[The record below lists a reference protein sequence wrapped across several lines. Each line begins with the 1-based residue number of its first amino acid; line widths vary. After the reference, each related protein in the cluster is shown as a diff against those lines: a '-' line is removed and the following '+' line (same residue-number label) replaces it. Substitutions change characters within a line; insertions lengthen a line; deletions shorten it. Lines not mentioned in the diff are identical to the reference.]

1 MKNVT
6 YINAGAGS
14 GKTYTLTKILAE
26 KLSER
31 DENDKSLMMPSQVI
45 LTTFTDLAAAEFR
58 EKARIQILENGNFS
72 AAAQMDSAAIGT
84 VHSVALKFI
93 KKFWYLL
100 DYGADIK
107 TISERDEEFYMSQSL
122 ARVVAKEENQ
132 VHLDNFRKFRDYYDI
147 RGNYNHPDYLFW
159 QKSLKEVVEK
169 MEYYEVN
176 EVETSIIKSKETL
189 EALYDQEKVTP
200 EILRKMTDYL
210 RKYYAYIQPST
221 TQAAKDQREDIRPI
235 LQNSKQVNAFF
246 PLLGMAPVG
255 GATKIENNCPGFTD
269 FMDTLNQAYVSQSA
283 LEILNP
289 FVESIFQLAK
299 AWREDNQE
307 FKKQN
312 HIISY
317 NDMEQLFLKLI
328 TEEKEVQDYVKA
340 HYKLIMVDEF
350 QDSNPIQ
357 LKIFNKLSEL
367 IADNDGHSYWVGDP
381 KQAIYGFRGA
391 DTDLV
396 NSVATR
402 FKFYNDDKIHP
413 EEGDNHLGSGRLV
426 ESWRSR
432 SKLVKLVNALFLTPF
447 RDEDHV
453 NELCITLEP
462 HFKDNTLKTESIV
475 HWECGEGNKDNAAEA
490 LANKVKGV
498 LASKIHVHRGK
509 QDEPTVEI
517 EPKDIAILAR
527 TWSDIKCIVKALRK
541 YGIPVA
547 EPEDAIMQRIEVQLV
562 VTLLQYMQDSKN
574 KHVIANILRLLCG
587 KSTTDI
593 LKDRINY
600 VADNKKE
607 EKDWDHWKEDDA
619 FINELLAKTERFKHL
634 SIPEIVRGLIYECN
648 IPALTARWGD
658 EHIRKQNLSTLQHLA
673 DDYDEMCVQMGL
685 GSSIGGFIYFLN
697 SVEPDNEK
705 DNQSNSV
712 KVFTYHGSKGL
723 EWPMVILYSL
733 DYNSLE
739 PNDFISKSLMKVR
752 EMVLEDRSTD
762 DDPFAKDYYL
772 HFYPRVLKNAT
783 GKPHVHDT
791 LRDKIV
797 DLDLYQKLIAKAK
810 SEERRL
816 LYVGMTRAKDYL
828 YTFGRNERYAWL
840 KNVVVGNPTKDNL
853 WGLEDFIPKY
863 EELTKPEGDPNA
875 DVLPTFEMLQK
886 PAEHTLVEKRY
897 LAPSKIESFNGYSS
911 HQVWQERGNKL
922 EDKDWGEDYA
932 TIGSCIHDIFA
943 VYSPDA
949 ADENHSAA
957 VRIIGGYG
965 LADKMVGHADAI
977 LSSAKWLYDTLK
989 AHFPQTDSDVRRTEY
1004 PFQLTL
1010 ESGQTVRGEMDLLWF
1025 YTDEKGE
1032 HCVLVDYKS
1041 YEGFD
1046 MNEHTKKYYPQLS
1059 AYVAALRHSGIDV
1072 THALLY
1078 YPVHEVIHE
1087 LKD

>member
-31 DENDKSLMMPSQVI
+31 DENGKSLIMPSQVI
-45 LTTFTDLAAAEFR
+45 LTTFTELAAAEFR
-58 EKARIQILENGNFS
+58 EKARIQILEKGNFN

-132 VHLDNFRKFRDYYDI
+132 VHLVNFRKFRDYYDI

-159 QKSLKEVVEK
+159 QKYLNEVVEK

-176 EVETSIIKSKETL
+176 DVETSIEKSKETL
-189 EALYDQEKVTP
+189 EALYDQKKVTP
-200 EILRKMTDYL
+200 EIIKKLTDYL
-210 RKYYAYIQPST
+210 KKYYKYIQTST
-221 TQAAKDQREDIRPI
+221 IQAAKKQREEIRPI
-235 LQNSKQVNAFF
+235 LQNCNQVNAFF

-255 GATKIENNCPGFTD
+255 GATQIEDKCKGFTE
-269 FMDTLNQAYVSQSA
+269 FMDTLNLAYVSISA
-283 LEILNP
+283 LKILEP
-289 FVESIFQLAK
+289 FVESIFKLAK
-299 AWREDNQE
+299 EWREDNKAY
-307 FKKQN
+307 KKQN

-317 NDMEQLFLKLI
+317 NDMERLFLKLI
-328 TEEKEVQDYVKA
+328 TEEQEVQDYVRA

-367 IADNDGHSYWVGDP
+367 IATNDGHSYWVGDP

-396 NSVATR
+396 NSVSNR
-402 FKFYNDDKIHP
+402 FRFYPDADIHS
-413 EEGDNHLGSGRLV
+413 EEGENHLGSGRLV

-432 SKLVKLVNALFLTPF
+432 RKLVELVNVLF
-447 RDEDHV
+447 RDPFIREDHV
-453 NELCITLEP
+453 NELCITLDP
-462 HFKDNTLKTESIV
+462 HFMNDTLNTEPLVHLECSESNTEKAS
-475 HWECGEGNKDNAAEA
+475 EA
-490 LANKVKGV
+490 LANKVKEV
-498 LASKIHVHRGK
+498 LASNMLVHRGK
-509 QDEPTVEI
+509 LDEPAVEI

-527 TWSDIKCIVKALRK
+527 TWSDIKGIVKALRK

-547 EPEDAIMQRIEVQLV
+547 EPEDAIMQRVEVQLV

-574 KHVIANILRLLCG
+574 KHVIADILRMLCG
-587 KSTTDI
+587 KSTTEI
-593 LKDRINY
+593 LKDRIKY
-600 VADNKKE
+600 VAENKE
-607 EKDWDHWKEDDA
+607 EKKDWDHWKEDDTI
-619 FINELLAKTERFKHL
+619 INELLAKTERFKHL

-648 IPALTARWGD
+648 IPALTAKWGD

-739 PNDFISKSLMKVR
+739 ANDFISKSLMKVR
-752 EMVLEDRSTD
+752 ERVLEDRSTN

-772 HFYPRVLKNAT
+772 HFYPRVLKNAS
-783 GKPHVHDT
+783 GRAHIHDT

-797 DLDLYQKLIAKAK
+797 DTELYKTLIAKAK

-828 YTFGRNERYAWL
+828 YTFGRNEKYAWL
-840 KNVVVGNPTKDNL
+840 KNVVVENPTKDNL
-853 WGLEDFIPKY
+853 WGLDEYIPQL
-863 EELTKPEGDPNA
+863 EEVKKPKDSSNDIA
-875 DVLPTFEMLQK
+875 LPTYEMIQK
-886 PAEHTLVEKRY
+886 PTEHSLFERRY
-897 LAPSKIESFNGYSS
+897 LAPSKIDSFAGYSS
-911 HQVWQERGNKL
+911 HQAWKERGNKL
-922 EDKDWGEDYA
+922 EDTDWGKDYA

-943 VYSPDA
+943 VYRPDA
-949 ADENHSAA
+949 TDENHQAA
-957 VRIIGGYG
+957 VNIIGGYG

-977 LSSAKWLYDTLK
+977 LGSAKWLYDTLQ
-989 AHFPQTDSDVRRTEY
+989 AHFPQTEADVRRTEY

-1025 YTDEKGE
+1025 YTDGKGQ

-1041 YEGFD
+1041 YEGFNMD
-1046 MNEHTKKYYPQLS
+1046 EHTKKYYPQLS
-1059 AYVAALRHSGIDV
+1059 AYAHVLRQSGIDV

-1078 YPVHEVIHE
+1078 YPVHKLIHE
-1087 LKD
+1087 LNT

>member
-31 DENDKSLMMPSQVI
+31 DENGKSLMMPSQVI
-45 LTTFTDLAAAEFR
+45 LTTFTELAAAEFR

-122 ARVVAKEENQ
+122 ARVVAQKENQ

-147 RGNYNHPDYLFW
+147 RGDFSHPDYLFW
-159 QKSLKEVVEK
+159 QKYLKEVVEK
-169 MEYYEVN
+169 MEYYDVN
-176 EVETSIIKSKETL
+176 DVQASIDMSLKTL
-189 EALYDQEKVTP
+189 KDLYDQKKVTP
-200 EILRKMTDYL
+200 ETLQKLIGYL
-210 RKYYAYIQPST
+210 KKYDAYIQSST
-221 TQAAKDQREDIRPI
+221 TQAAKEQRELIHSIFQDC
-235 LQNSKQVNAFF
+235 KQVNAFF
-246 PLLGMAPVG
+246 PLLGMSPVG
-255 GATKIENNCPGFTD
+255 GATNIENNCPGFTD

-283 LEILNP
+283 LEILEP
-289 FVESIFQLAK
+289 FVDSIFKLAK
-299 AWREDNQE
+299 AWRDDNIAY
-307 FKKQN
+307 KKQN

-328 TEEKEVQDYVKA
+328 TEEQEVQDYVKA

-357 LKIFNKLSEL
+357 LKIFNKLSEI
-367 IADNDGHSYWVGDP
+367 IADNDGHSFWVGDP

-402 FKFYNDDKIHP
+402 FKFYDDDKIHP

-432 SKLVKLVNALFLTPF
+432 SKLVELVNALFLTPF

-453 NELCITLEP
+453 NELCITLDP
-462 HFKDNTLKTESIV
+462 HFKDDTLRTESIV
-475 HWECGEGNKDNAAEA
+475 HLECGESNKDNAAEA
-490 LANKVKGV
+490 LANQVKEI

-527 TWSDIKCIVKALRK
+527 TWSDIKSIVKALRK

-547 EPEDAIMQRIEVQLV
+547 EPEDAIMQRVEVQLV

-574 KHVIANILRLLCG
+574 KHVIADILRLLCG
-587 KSTTDI
+587 KSTTEI

-619 FINELLAKTERFKHL
+619 FIKELLAKTERFKHL

-772 HFYPRVLKNAT
+772 HFYPRVLKTAT
-783 GKPHVHDT
+783 GRAHVHDT

-797 DLDLYQKLIAKAK
+797 DTDLYQKLHAKAK

-828 YTFGRNERYAWL
+828 YTFGRKESYAWL
-840 KNVVVGNPTKDNL
+840 KNVAVENPTKDNL
-853 WGLEDFIPKY
+853 WGLNDYIPQLVEVK
-863 EELTKPEGDPNA
+863 KPEDSSIVA
-875 DVLPTFEMLQK
+875 DLPTYEMLQK
-886 PAEHTLVEKRY
+886 PTEHSLFERRY
-897 LAPSKIESFNGYSS
+897 LAPSKIDSFAGYSS
-911 HQVWQERGNKL
+911 HQRWNERGKKL
-922 EDKDWGEDYA
+922 EDKDWGKDYA

-943 VYSPDA
+943 VYRPDA
-949 ADENHSAA
+949 ADENHRVA
-957 VRIIGGYG
+957 VNIIGGYG

-977 LSSAKWLYDTLK
+977 LSSAKWLYDTLQ
-989 AHFPQTDSDVRRTEY
+989 AHFPQTDADVRRTEY

-1046 MNEHTKKYYPQLS
+1046 MDEHTKKYYPQLS
-1059 AYVAALRHSGIDV
+1059 AYANALHKSGIDV

-1087 LKD
+1087 LKV